1 MFPPHPQSFCALPS
15 SLFCM
20 VLSLLRHLPLGSV
33 CSIAA
38 TPWGPPLGLQQGKPL
53 PPGTA
58 EGGRASSKAGCTKGS
73 WRGIQVVGT
82 SSFR

>member
-20 VLSLLRHLPLGSV
+20 VLSQPASRVCVQHCFHPLGSSSGV
-33 CSIAA
+33 FSR
-38 TPWGPPLGLQQGKPL
+38 GNPL